1 MSLIRWMA
9 GRRSAVLRAVTTRSE
24 LVSVFAQMYP
34 AVWDA
39 LQGQGQEQGPPEFG
53 EVIAVY
59 HSIGEDELVLSAGM
73 EVADDFVPAEPLA
86 TLELGGC
93 EAGMI
98 DHFGPYVFDDFRRT
112 QARLES
118 ELAELGRTPS
128 GMVVERYLTMPDAEP
143 DQSKWHTEIWL
154 PLT

>member
-1 MSLIRWMA
+1 MSLIRWMPT
-9 GRRSAVLRAVTTRSE
+9 RRSAVLHAVTTRSE
-24 LVSVFAQMYP
+24 LVSAFAQMYP

-39 LQGQGQEQGPPEFG
+39 LQEQGPPEFG

-59 HSIGEDELVLSAGM
+59 HSIAEDELVLSAGM
-73 EVADDFVPAEPLA
+73 EVCDDFEPVEPLA

-98 DHFGPYVFDDFRRT
+98 EHFGPYVFDDFRRT
-112 QARLES
+112 QTRLES
-118 ELAELGRTPS
+118 ELARLGRAPS
-128 GMVVERYLTMPDAEP
+128 GMVIERYLTMPDAEP

>member
-1 MSLIRWMA
+1 MSVICWMPR
-9 GRRSAVLRAVTTRSE
+9 RRSAVLHAVTTRSE
-24 LVSVFAQMYP
+24 LVSAFAQMYP

-39 LQGQGQEQGPPEFG
+39 LQEQGPPELG

-73 EVADDFVPAEPLA
+73 EVGDGFEAVEPLA
-86 TLELGGC
+86 MLELGGC

-98 DHFGPYVFDDFRRT
+98 EHFGPYLFDDFRRT
-112 QARLES
+112 QGRLES
-118 ELAELGRTPS
+118 ELARAGRAPS
-128 GMVVERYLTMPDAEP
+128 GMVIERYLTMPDAEP

>member
-1 MSLIRWMA
+1 MSLICSMPR
-9 GRRSAVLRAVTTRSE
+9 RRSAVLHAVTTRSE
-24 LVSVFAQMYP
+24 LVSAFAQMYP

-39 LQGQGQEQGPPEFG
+39 LQEQGPPELG

-59 HSIGEDELVLSAGM
+59 HSIEADELVLSAGM
-73 EVADDFVPAEPLA
+73 EVPDDFEPAAPLA
-86 TLELGGC
+86 MLELGGG

-118 ELAELGRTPS
+118 ELARLGRTPS
-128 GMVVERYLTMPDAEP
+128 GTVIERYLTMPDAEP
-143 DQSKWHTEIWL
+143 DQSKWHTEIWV
-154 PLT
+154 PVT

>member
-1 MSLIRWMA
+1 MSLIRRMP
-9 GRRSAVLRAVTTRSE
+9 GRRSAVLHAVTTRSE
-24 LVSVFAQMYP
+24 LVSAFAQMYP

-39 LQGQGQEQGPPEFG
+39 LQEQGAPELG

-73 EVADDFVPAEPLA
+73 EVADEFEPVEPLA

-112 QARLES
+112 QTRLES
-118 ELAELGRTPS
+118 ELAGLGRTPS